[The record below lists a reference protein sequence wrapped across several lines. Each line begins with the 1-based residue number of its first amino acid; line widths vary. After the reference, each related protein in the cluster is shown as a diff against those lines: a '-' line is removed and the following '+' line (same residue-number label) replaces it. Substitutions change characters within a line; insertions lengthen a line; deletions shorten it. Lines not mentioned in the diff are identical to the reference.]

1 MNVISKTLILL
12 ALLFSTTM
20 AYSQGCETYL
30 SKADALLSQ
39 QKYEDAK
46 KQYENYLD
54 CFPNAPNVSAIKG
67 KIAEC
72 EKRRKPVIGI
82 GNFSGYKSDQYE
94 STITNAF
101 NDGRFI
107 VKKAQNA
114 RGSNQITDNDIDYV
128 VSGTSTLK
136 QSERIEYIR
145 IGNQSYPKTIPE
157 IVEIILTLKNEK
169 TGQILV
175 NQTWNVNAIYGFA
188 NAVFPVECQI
198 KKVSKKE
205 VEIVTVNGGRLFIN
219 DVYNVYETKNEG
231 GSTRKT
237 KIGELKVTGSQGS
250 FFKCKI
256 KKGEKEIAYRFKAK
270 ANLVVEK

>member
-1 MNVISKTLILL
+1 MSTISKTLILL
-12 ALLFSTTM
+12 ALLFSATM

-82 GNFSGYKSDQYE
+82 GNFSGYKSPEYE
-94 STITNAF
+94 SAITNAF

-107 VKKAQNA
+107 VKKVQNSYYGYQ
-114 RGSNQITDNDIDYV
+114 GSNQTTDNDVDYTI
-128 VSGTSTLK
+128 SGTSTLK
-136 QSERIEYIR
+136 QSEQKQTQYVNNVPITY
-145 IGNQSYPKTIPE
+145 TIAPE
-157 IVEIILTLKNEK
+157 VVEIALVFTNAK

-175 NQTWNVNAIYGFA
+175 NQTWNVKNIYGFA
-188 NAVFPVECQI
+188 NAVFPIECQI

-205 VEIVTVNGGRLFIN
+205 VEIVTVSGGRLFVN
-219 DVYNVYETKNEG
+219 DVYNVYETKNG
-231 GSTRKT
+231 KT
-237 KIGELKVTGSQGS
+237 KIGEVKVIRSQGTS
-250 FFKCKI
+250 FKCKI
-256 KKGEKEIAYRFKAK
+256 KKGEPSKFKQG
-270 ANLVVEK
+270 ANIVVENN